1 MHNIRRSS
9 LPACCIA
16 AVGLFHSAYAQQ
28 ADKPVHK
35 HKAQPVLEEVHVI
48 GHPLS
53 AEGLAQAATVLSGED
68 LQRKLQTSIG
78 DTVALEPGMR
88 SASFGQAAGR
98 PVIHGLGGARVR
110 VMEDRIDTLDVS
122 VTSSDHATAV
132 EPFVADRIEILKGSS
147 TLLYGSGAI
156 GGVVDVHT
164 GRIPHALPKDGFAG
178 KLELRGTDNADKKVG
193 ALRLDGGAKQFAW
206 HVDAFGREADAYA
219 IPGFAESDR
228 LRAQEAADGG
238 AAAVDE
244 ARGTLPGSEFEAS
257 GGAIGLSYIG
267 ERGFAGLAV
276 STLDADYG
284 LPGGH
289 AEEEAE
295 EELAGAQ
302 QNAAAEIAGNPT
314 LDMQQTRID
323 LEAGLEKPLA
333 GIDSLNVRVGI
344 NDYQH
349 REIEPDGAIA
359 TRFDNDAWEARLE
372 LVQQEWAG
380 WNGALGLQYGE
391 REFSALGEEA
401 FVPAVDTTSAGLF
414 WVGERSFALFD
425 LETGLRVDRVE
436 HSPLDLPER
445 DFTTVSGSLG
455 LLLPLTE
462 QWSLGLQSD
471 YSQRAPVG
479 EELYAN
485 GAHLATQSFEQGNA
499 DLDEESAINLSATLR
514 FATQRLHFESTLYRA
529 QFKDFIYQLD
539 TGVLA
544 DGLPLLAYAQ
554 GDANFT
560 GLDAQADAVVS
571 RWTSGDLSVRATFDT
586 VRARL
591 DQAPIGGGND
601 LPRIPARR
609 YGVGVEA
616 HWSLNATWEQLSVS
630 VDYRQTA
637 QQNDVASFELPTDS
651 FEDLSFYLGV
661 DLNLGRATR
670 DTIATLFLQ
679 GRNLTDA
686 EQRQHTSFIKD
697 FAPAPGRS
705 IEAGLRVRF

>member
-1 MHNIRRSS
+1 MHTFRRSP

-16 AVGLFHSAYAQQ
+16 IIGLAPAAYAQQ
-28 ADKPVHK
+28 VDTPAHQHK
-35 HKAQPVLEEVHVI
+35 QQPALEEVHVS

-53 AEGLAQAATVLSGED
+53 AEGLAQAATVLSGEA

-122 VTSSDHATAV
+122 VTSSDHATTV

-164 GRIPHALPKDGFAG
+164 GRIPHAVPEDGFGG
-178 KLELRGTDNADKKVG
+178 KLELRSADNADKKVG
-193 ALRLDGGAKQFAW
+193 ALRLDGGAQQFAW
-206 HVDAFGREADAYA
+206 HVDAFGREADAYDIA
-219 IPGFAESDR
+219 GFVESDR
-228 LRAQEAADGG
+228 LRAKEAAEGG
-238 AAAVDE
+238 DDAADA
-244 ARGTLPGSEFEAS
+244 ARGTLPGSQFEAY
-257 GGAIGLSYIG
+257 GGAVGLSYIG

-289 AEEEAE
+289 AEAE
-295 EELAGAQ
+295 EQDAEP
-302 QNAAAEIAGNPT
+302 NAATAIAGNPT
-314 LDMQQTRID
+314 LEMQQTRVD
-323 LEAGLEKPLA
+323 LEAGLEQPVA
-333 GIDSLNVRVGI
+333 GFESLNVRVGI

-349 REIEPDGAIA
+349 SEVEPDGAIA

-372 LVQQEWAG
+372 LVHQQWAG
-380 WNGALGLQYGE
+380 WNGALGLQYGK

-414 WVGERSFALFD
+414 WVGERGFDLFD

-436 HSPLDLPER
+436 HSPADLPER
-445 DFTTVSGSLG
+445 DFTTISGSLG

-514 FATQRLHFESTLYRA
+514 FAAERLQFESTLYRA

-539 TGVLA
+539 SGALA
-544 DGLPLLAYAQ
+544 DGLPLLVYTQ

-560 GLDAQADAVVS
+560 GLDAQADAVVR
-571 RWTSGDLSVRATFDT
+571 RWASGDLSVRATFDT

-591 DQAPIGGGND
+591 DEALPGSSND

-609 YGVGVEA
+609 YGVGIEA
-616 HWSLNATWEQLSVS
+616 HWTLNETWEQLTVS

-637 QQNDVASFELPTDS
+637 NQNAVASFELPTDS
-651 FEDLSFYLGV
+651 FEDLSFYVGA
-661 DLNLGRATR
+661 DLHLGRATR
-670 DTIATLFLQ
+670 DTIATLFVQ
-679 GRNLTDA
+679 GRNLTDD

-705 IEAGLRVRF
+705 IEAGLRVSF

>member
-1 MHNIRRSS
+1 MLTIYRSPLS
-9 LPACCIA
+9 ACCIA
-16 AVGLFHSAYAQQ
+16 ALGVCHPAYAQQ
-28 ADKPVHK
+28 SDKPAHN
-35 HKAQPVLEEVHVI
+35 HNDRPALEEVRVI

-53 AEGLAQAATVLSGED
+53 AEGLAQATTVLSGEA

-122 VTSSDHATAV
+122 VTSSDHATTV

-164 GRIPHALPKDGFAG
+164 GRIPHALPEDGFGG
-178 KLELRGTDNADKKVG
+178 KLELRGTDNANKKVG
-193 ALRLDGGAKQFAW
+193 ALRLDGGAKQFGW
-206 HVDAFGREADAYA
+206 HIDAFGREADAYD

-228 LRAQEAADGG
+228 LRAQEATEGG
-238 AAAVDE
+238 EEGVDE
-244 ARGTLPGSEFEAS
+244 ARGTLPGSEFEAA
-257 GGAIGLSYIG
+257 GGAIGLSFIG

-276 STLDADYG
+276 STLDANYG

-289 AEEEAE
+289 AEEEDADP
-295 EELAGAQ
+295 
-302 QNAAAEIAGNPT
+302 NAAAEITGNPT
-314 LDMQQTRID
+314 LDMQQTRVD
-323 LEAGLEKPLA
+323 LEAGLEQPLP
-333 GIDSLNVRVGI
+333 GFDSVNLRVGS

-349 REIEPDGAIA
+349 SEVEPDGAIA

-414 WVGERSFALFD
+414 WVGERRFDWFD

-436 HSPLDLPER
+436 HSPADLPQR

-499 DLDEESAINLSATLR
+499 DLDEESALNLSATLR
-514 FATQRLHFESTLYRA
+514 FATPHLHLESTLYRA

-539 TGVLA
+539 SGVLA
-544 DGLPLLAYAQ
+544 GGLPLLDYTQ
-554 GDANFT
+554 GDANFS

-571 RWTSGDLSVRATFDT
+571 RWASGDLSVRATFDT

-591 DQAPIGGGND
+591 DEATAGGSND
-601 LPRIPARR
+601 LPRIPPRR

-616 HWSLNATWEQLSVS
+616 HWSLGESWQQLTVS

-637 QQNDVASFELPTDS
+637 KQNDVASLELPTNS
-651 FEDLSFYLGV
+651 FEDLSFYVGA
-661 DLNLGRATR
+661 DLHLGRATR
-670 DTIATLFLQ
+670 ATVATLFLQ
-679 GRNLTDA
+679 GRNLTDD

-705 IEAGLRVRF
+705 IEAGLRLNF

>member
-1 MHNIRRSS
+1 MLTVYRSFLS
-9 LPACCIA
+9 VCCIA
-16 AVGLFHSAYAQQ
+16 AVGLCTTADAQQ
-28 ADKPVHK
+28 TDKPIHEHDK
-35 HKAQPVLEEVHVI
+35 RPALEEVRVI

-53 AEGLAQAATVLSGED
+53 AEGLAQASAVLSGEE
-68 LQRKLQTSIG
+68 LQRKLQISIG

-122 VTSSDHATAV
+122 VTSSDHATTV
-132 EPFVADRIEILKGSS
+132 EPFIADRIEILKGSS

-164 GRIPHALPKDGFAG
+164 GRIPHGLPEDGFAG
-178 KLELRGTDNADKKVG
+178 KLEVRGAENADKRVG
-193 ALRLDGGAKQFAW
+193 AVRLDGGVRQFAW
-206 HVDAFGREADAYA
+206 HVDAFGREADEYD
-219 IPGFAESDR
+219 IPGFAESDI
-228 LRAQEAADGG
+228 LRAQEATEGG
-238 AAAVDE
+238 AETENE
-244 ARGTLPGSEFEAS
+244 ARGTLPGSNFEAS
-257 GGAIGLSYIG
+257 GGAIGLSLLG

-289 AEEEAE
+289 AEEEE
-295 EELAGAQ
+295 E
-302 QNAAAEIAGNPT
+302 AAAQTVAAEVEGNPT
-314 LDMQQTRID
+314 LDVQQTRLD
-323 LEAGLEKPLA
+323 LEAGLQHPLA
-333 GIDSLNVRVGI
+333 GFESLNVRIGI

-349 REIEPDGAIA
+349 SEIEPDGAVA
-359 TRFDNDAWEARLE
+359 TRFDNDAWESRIE
-372 LVQQEWAG
+372 LVHQQWAG
-380 WNGALGLQYGE
+380 WSGALGLQYGE

-414 WVGERSFALFD
+414 WVGERSFNIVD
-425 LETGLRVDRVE
+425 LETGVRVDRVE
-436 HSPLDLPER
+436 HSPANLRER
-445 DFTTVSGSLG
+445 NFTTVSGSLG
-455 LLLPLTE
+455 LLVPFSE

-485 GAHLATQSFEQGNA
+485 GAHLATQSFEQGDA
-499 DLDEESAINLSATLR
+499 ELDEESALNLSATLR
-514 FATQRLHFESTLYRA
+514 FATERLHFESTLYRA

-539 TGVLA
+539 SGVLA
-544 DGLPLLAYAQ
+544 DGLPLLAYTQ
-554 GDANFT
+554 DNANFT

-571 RWTSGDLSVRATFDT
+571 RWPNGDVSVRATFDT

-591 DQAPIGGGND
+591 DSAPVGGSKD

-609 YGVGVEA
+609 YGVGIEA
-616 HWSLNATWEQLSVS
+616 HWFLSETWAQLTASL
-630 VDYRQTA
+630 DYRQTA
-637 QQNDVASFELPTDS
+637 KQDDVASFELPTDS
-651 FEDLSFYLGV
+651 FEDLSLYIGV
-661 DLNLGRATR
+661 DLHPVSTR
-670 DTIATLFLQ
+670 RETIATLFLQ
-679 GRNLTDA
+679 GRNLTDD

-705 IEAGLRVRF
+705 IEAGVRLSF